1 MPYQG
6 RQPGVGVRNRFIFI
20 ATSGQTSFSGADSNG
35 LTLKY
40 PDATYTDVFLNG
52 ALLIPVTDYAATN
65 NTSVVLSSGA
75 VTSDVVEIVAY
86 DISSIANT
94 VPVSGGTFSGPV
106 TVDGKF
112 VVNGNN
118 YPSAG
123 ALSNR
128 NLIINSAMQVA
139 QRGTSFAGLTDGTL
153 TYTLDRWAFSE
164 QGASTGVF
172 TVTQDTDTPAGFGSS
187 LKVDC
192 TTADATLAAADS
204 FGLMQKVEA
213 QNLQQLDY
221 GSADARKVTYS
232 FWVKSNKTGTYVVWL
247 FQPDDS
253 RSNQVQYTI
262 DVADTWEKKT
272 GVISADTTG
281 IIDNNTGSGLFVR
294 FVLAS
299 GTNYTSG
306 TAPTAWE
313 ANTAANRYAG
323 QTVNLADN
331 TANYFN
337 VTGVQL
343 EVGDTATPF
352 EHRSFGQELQDCT
365 RYYEASFE
373 AGGEASSDGKV
384 TGTALDNS
392 GIDAIEG
399 TRWRVAKRAAPTITI
414 TAIAEMDG
422 SAAGSPLV
430 GVDHINKY
438 GFLRFRGTG
447 TTSGITYR
455 YHYEADAEL

>member
-1 MPYQG
+1 M
-6 RQPGVGVRNRFIFI
+6 
-20 ATSGQTSFSGADSNG
+20 ADTTTTALG
-35 LTLKY
+35 LTK
-40 PDATYTDVFLNG
+40 PQIG
-52 ALLIPVTDYAATN
+52 ASENTWGEKINTNMDLID
-65 NTSVVLSSGA
+65 
-75 VTSDVVEIVAY
+75 
-86 DISSIANT
+86 
-94 VPVSGGTFSGPV
+94 
-106 TVDGKF
+106 
-112 VVNGNN
+112 
-118 YPSAG
+118 SAFTAG
-123 ALSNR
+123 SLSNR
-128 NLIINSAMQVA
+128 SLIINGAMNVA
-139 QRGTSFAGLTDGTL
+139 QRGTSFAGLTDATGG
-153 TYTLDRWAFSE
+153 YTLDRWEFIE
-164 QGASTGVF
+164 QGAPTGVF

-247 FQPDDS
+247 LQPDDG
-253 RSNQVQYTI
+253 RQYQVQYTI

-281 IIDNNTGSGLFVR
+281 IIDNNTGSGLFFR

-299 GTNYTSG
+299 GTDYTSG

-313 ANTAANRYAG
+313 TNTAANRFVG

-352 EHRSFGQELQDCT
+352 EHRSFGQELALCERYFEIQDT
-365 RYYEASFE
+365 GDQTFPLVRPSP
-373 AGGEASSDGKV
+373 AG
-384 TGTALDNS
+384 TGAPS
-392 GIDAIEG
+392 GGIVYR
-399 TRWRVAKRAAPTITI
+399 TVKRADPSITFSGP
-414 TAIAEMDG
+414 ASGGGALLPADLVKG
-422 SAAGSPLV
+422 SGNTS
-430 GVDHINKY
+430 
-438 GFLRFRGTG
+438 G
-447 TTSGITYR
+447 TTISSPTSIVAGASTYLR
-455 YHYEADAEL
+455 YKATIDAEL